1 MADQPTTARA
11 PAPDAPGEI
20 EYGDFY
26 YRHDC
31 GIPYERNEHWLGF
44 FDRIAE
50 KIVRDLQPDST
61 LDAGCAMGFLVE
73 GLRKRGVEAFGVD
86 VSEFAIGEVH
96 ESVAEYCEVASL
108 TEPLERSYDLITCI
122 EVLEHIP
129 AEDTDRAIANLCR
142 ATDRILL
149 SSTPDDFTEA
159 THVNVRTPEE
169 WSAALAREGFLRDL
183 DYDASYVTPWAA
195 LYRRQD
201 ARALTDAVRHYDRSW
216 WRLRKEATEVRAS
229 LLSAQERMA
238 ELEKEAEGSSELR
251 SELETSREEVLRL
264 RDLLIGKDAELGTSR
279 GQVAVMEARLQRT
292 FGARLHA
299 MFPRFAGLLGLA
311 SRALAKLR
319 G

>member
-11 PAPDAPGEI
+11 AAPDSIAEI
-20 EYGDFY
+20 EYGDY
-26 YRHDC
+26 YFRHEC
-31 GIPYERNEHWLGF
+31 GVPYERNEHWLGF

-50 KIVRDLQPDST
+50 RIVRDLQPDSA

-73 GLRKRGVEAFGVD
+73 SLRKRGVDAFGVD

-96 ESVAEYCEVASL
+96 ESVAEYCAVASL

-129 AEDTDRAIANLCR
+129 AEETDRAIANLCR

-149 SSTPDDFTEA
+149 STTPDDFTEA
-159 THVNVRTPEE
+159 THVNVRPPEE

-201 ARALTDAVRHYDRSW
+201 ARGLTDAVRHYDRSW

-238 ELEKEAEGSSELR
+238 ELEKEAEGSSKLR
-251 SELETSREEVLRL
+251 GELEESREEVLRL
-264 RDLLIGKDAELGTSR
+264 RDLLIGKDAELGTAR
-279 GQVAVMEARLQRT
+279 GQVAVLEARVQRGLGARLQ
-292 FGARLHA
+292 A
-299 MFPRFAGLLGLA
+299 MFPRLTGLIGLA